1 VKDKSRRQSRYGQ
14 IIANSQ
20 RNEVNRLAKR
30 LIAYSP
36 ERAAKLRK
44 RCSPFVTVT
53 EIPVYLP
60 VGNRHRLFPDNGEVG
75 PSTEISDNATH
86 GLHKSDYVFCN
97 PYNSLPVLRLRSEN
111 QLRAPLS
118 VPGSENRRNEIFSS
132 GCTQLILPGRVHS

>member
-60 VGNRHRLFPDNGEVG
+60 VEIGAAYSRITEKWVLVRRSPITRHMLCTNQIMSFVIRTIACLCCGFEAKIGCGRHCLFRAQKTAGM
-75 PSTEISDNATH
+75 
-86 GLHKSDYVFCN
+86 
-97 PYNSLPVLRLRSEN
+97 RSF
-111 QLRAPLS
+111 RAD
-118 VPGSENRRNEIFSS
+118 VRN
-132 GCTQLILPGRVHS
+132 